1 VVQGQRHRVEFRKE
15 VPPLNSGS
23 TNNFLRRLRYTRR
36 TGKDDSVAPFTS
48 LLINNTTIVE
58 LLKWVLVVLHIITAA
73 AWFGLGLRL
82 TAWARKTAGLS
93 GEAAVVMAEDG
104 QRSVKLMTVF
114 VVLTAV
120 FSIAAFVIGG
130 AFAVYGPAYHT
141 SLLLIILLV
150 LDHVLVIR
158 PAWETLATAVSS
170 AGPSSEGIKASAKKR
185 VAIGTGIGHLM
196 WLVMLIL
203 MFSQQWIAALG

>member
-1 VVQGQRHRVEFRKE
+1 M
-15 VPPLNSGS
+15 
-23 TNNFLRRLRYTRR
+23 
-36 TGKDDSVAPFTS
+36 
-48 LLINNTTIVE
+48 E

-82 TAWARKTAGLS
+82 AAWARKTVELS
-93 GEAAVVMAEDG
+93 GNAAVVMAEDG

-120 FSIAAFVIGG
+120 FSIAAFVVGG
-130 AFAVYGPAYHT
+130 AFARYGVAYHT

-150 LDHVLVIR
+150 LDQILVIR
-158 PAWETLATAVSS
+158 PAWNTLVTAVSS
-170 AGPSSEGIKASAKKR
+170 DGPSASEIMASAKKR
-185 VAIGTGIGHLM
+185 VAIGTGVGHLL

-203 MFSQQWIAALG
+203 MFSTQWIAIFR